1 METRNCVG
9 LICWCLFAFVAP
21 AFADDALDLSTGQ
34 RTALQQMQ
42 SSEALFQQ
50 YQIDQQLLR
59 LDRQKLEDGKSR
71 GVDART
77 LRELRQTVD
86 AAQARLDADGD
97 DMRNQ
102 QANPFVQQ
110 GEMQAERLQPLLEQR
125 RQVQRQQEEQL
136 MRKKARE
143 REREQQAL
151 TEQQQQQSAQQ
162 NLLLQQQALIQQQQ
176 NLLATQQSQSGGVPY
191 WEDGGGWLMQPIG
204 WTPWWGQGNIPPY
217 AEPGNGPNRPFRP
230 NRPSP
235 ISRPAAR

>member
-1 METRNCVG
+1 VS
-9 LICWCLFAFVAP
+9 IAP
-21 AFADDALDLSTGQ
+21 AFADDAVDLSVGQ

-71 GVDART
+71 GVDPRT

-86 AAQARLDADGD
+86 AAQARLDADSD

-125 RQVQRQQEEQL
+125 QRLQRQQEERL

-151 TEQQQQQSAQQ
+151 AEQHQQQSAQQ
-162 NLLLQQQALIQQQQ
+162 DLLLQQQALIQQQQ
-176 NLLATQQSQSGGVPY
+176 NLLATQQNQSGGVPY

-204 WTPWWGQGNIPPY
+204 WTPWWGQGNIPPH
-217 AEPGNGPNRPFRP
+217 AEPRNGSNRPFRP

-235 ISRPAAR
+235 ISRPTAR

>member
-1 METRNCVG
+1 METGSSVG
-9 LICWCLFAFVAP
+9 LICWCLFASVAP
-21 AFADDALDLSTGQ
+21 AFADDAVDLSVEQ
-34 RTALQQMQ
+34 HAALQQMQ

-59 LDRQKLEDGKSR
+59 LDRQKLEDGKRR
-71 GVDART
+71 GVGART

-86 AAQARLDADGD
+86 AAQARLDADSD
-97 DMRNQ
+97 DMSHQ

-110 GEMQAERLQPLLEQR
+110 REMQAERLQPLLEQR
-125 RQVQRQQEEQL
+125 QRLQRQQEERL

-151 TEQQQQQSAQQ
+151 AEQHQQQSAQQ
-162 NLLLQQQALIQQQQ
+162 SLLFQQQVLIQQQQ
-176 NLLATQQSQSGGVPY
+176 NLLTAQQNQSGGVPY

-230 NRPSP
+230 NRPST